1 MGFLN
6 LAREIFQTHDPTW
19 ADIQSLLSVLLTGE
33 EKATV
38 FSKAQEEADKEKEI
52 MQAMLFQNEE
62 SGGFRVMSS
71 TGATKALEK
80 GLEYRG

>member
-1 MGFLN
+1 MSPQRL
-6 LAREIFQTHDPTW
+6 THRASKRYSKW
-19 ADIQSLLSVLLTGE
+19 GNKNQE
-33 EKATV
+33 V